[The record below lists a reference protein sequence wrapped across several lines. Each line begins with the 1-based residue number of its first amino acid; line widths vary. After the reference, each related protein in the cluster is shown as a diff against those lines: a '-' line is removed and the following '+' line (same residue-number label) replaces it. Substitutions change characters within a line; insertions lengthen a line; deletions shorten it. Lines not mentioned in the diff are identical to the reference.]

1 MISRNEETEDIMN
14 IVKSL
19 KEARLLVKDVSKTI
33 ENKEIKRVGFLNK
46 KLGAL
51 GVGLL
56 GNLLSSKTKEQEHC
70 FEDEEQSEMVMK
82 LSEMAVKQ
90 LGRDS
95 VFNYVSSFH
104 YF

>member
-19 KEARLLVKDVSKTI
+19 KEPRLLVKDVSKTI
-33 ENKEIKRVGFLNK
+33 ENKEIKKVGFLNK

-51 GVGLL
+51 GVG
-56 GNLLSSKTKEQEHC
+56 LSSKTKEQEHC